1 LLYLNADYDGGET
14 AFPRLGFSHRG
25 GVGDGLYFVNALPDM
40 QPDLRTMH
48 AGCPT
53 TRGEKW
59 IITQFIRS
67 RPTR

>member
-1 LLYLNADYDGGET
+1 MTTRAARPPSRSWGSRI
-14 AFPRLGFSHRG
+14 AVAP
-25 GVGDGLYFVNALPDM
+25 GDGVYFVNALPDM
-40 QPDLRTMH
+40 QPDVRTLH

-67 RPTR
+67 RTTR